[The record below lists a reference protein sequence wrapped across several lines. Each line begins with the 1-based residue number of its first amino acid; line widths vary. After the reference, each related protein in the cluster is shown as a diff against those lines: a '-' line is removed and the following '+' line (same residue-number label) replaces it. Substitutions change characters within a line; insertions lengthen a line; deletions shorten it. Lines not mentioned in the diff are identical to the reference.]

1 MFLTKYL
8 FPRSGSFIRPAI
20 LPLLSPLPPPSFA
33 TFREKME
40 NKAKKR
46 NKDEFKKEMEYLVSK
61 STYNLIDFKQRV
73 NDGLAKIKKG
83 FISRWMTG
91 NEQSETSLNLHRNIL
106 NALSDEELLDEMK
119 ITVNYFHFYTQK
131 YRI

>member
-8 FPRSGSFIRPAI
+8 FSRSFFFARPAI
-20 LPLLSPLPPPSFA
+20 HPLLSPLPPPSFA

-40 NKAKKR
+40 NKTKKR
-46 NKDEFKKEMEYLVSK
+46 NKDEFKKEIEYLASK

-73 NDGLAKIKKG
+73 HDGLAKIKKG

-91 NEQSETSLNLHRNIL
+91 NEQSEASLNLHKNIL
-106 NALSDEELLDEMK
+106 NALSDEELLDELK
-119 ITVNYFHFYTQK
+119 ITVIYFHFYLK
-131 YRI
+131 K